1 MFNPTQ
7 VARQIIATTK
17 LTDPDDIAQAVFDRT
32 PEDQL
37 KEAYLGVLR
46 QSAREAIRLENI
58 AANEPPRS
66 TPNRSSRVASIA
78 QSHLSYYDQR
88 VYANGDWKLLGDC
101 TLSDVLD
108 LVTQR
113 QKVAQQNMMKAKE
126 FEQLADRMERAG
138 AKVARELEG
147 IAA

>member
-7 VARQIIATTK
+7 VARQVINTTN

-46 QSAREAIRLENI
+46 QSAREAIRLENM
-58 AANEPPRS
+58 AANEPVRT
-66 TPNRSSRVASIA
+66 TPNKSSRVASIA
-78 QSHLSYYDQR
+78 RSHTSYYDQR
-88 VYANGDWKLLGDC
+88 VFANGDWKLLGDC
-101 TLSDVLD
+101 TLADVLD

-113 QKVAQQNMMKAKE
+113 QKFAQQNMMKAKE

>member
-7 VARQIIATTK
+7 VARHIITTTK
-17 LTDPDDIAQAVFDRT
+17 LTSPDDIAQAVFDRT
-32 PEDQL
+32 PEGQL

-101 TLSDVLD
+101 TLADVLD
-108 LVTQR
+108 LAAQR
-113 QKVAQQNMMKAKE
+113 QQIAQQNMMKAKE

-138 AKVARELEG
+138 AKVARELQE

>member
-7 VARQIIATTK
+7 IARQIIATTQ
-17 LTDPDDIAQAVFDRT
+17 LTDPDGIAQAVFDRT

-46 QSAREAIRLENI
+46 QSAREAIRLENM

>member
-7 VARQIIATTK
+7 VARQVIATTK

-32 PEDQL
+32 PKDQL
-37 KEAYLGVLR
+37 KETYLGVLR
-46 QSAREAIRLENI
+46 QSAREAIRLENM

-101 TLSDVLD
+101 TLADVLD
-108 LVTQR
+108 LAAQR
-113 QKVAQQNMMKAKE
+113 QQIAQQNMMKAKE

-138 AKVARELEG
+138 AKVARELQE

>member
-7 VARQIIATTK
+7 IARHIIATTQ

-46 QSAREAIRLENI
+46 QSAREAIRLENMV
-58 AANEPPRS
+58 ANEPARA
-66 TPNRSSRVASIA
+66 TPNKSSRVASIA
-78 QSHLSYYDQR
+78 RSHLSYYDQR

-101 TLSDVLD
+101 TLADVLD
-108 LVTQR
+108 LASQR
-113 QKVAQQNMMKAKE
+113 QQIAHQNMMKAKE
-126 FEQLADRMERAG
+126 FEQLADRMERTG